1 MMSRFC
7 HAFFLMS
14 TASLTYKYQSLL
26 IVHHDRLLTKF
37 SLENIRDMEDM
48 DGKEIKQKLELGPWE
63 DEEMPTE
70 HDLALPTEVH

>member
-1 MMSRFC
+1 M
-7 HAFFLMS
+7 
-14 TASLTYKYQSLL
+14 
-26 IVHHDRLLTKF
+26 HHDRLLTKF
-37 SLENIRDMEDM
+37 SLENIRAMEDM